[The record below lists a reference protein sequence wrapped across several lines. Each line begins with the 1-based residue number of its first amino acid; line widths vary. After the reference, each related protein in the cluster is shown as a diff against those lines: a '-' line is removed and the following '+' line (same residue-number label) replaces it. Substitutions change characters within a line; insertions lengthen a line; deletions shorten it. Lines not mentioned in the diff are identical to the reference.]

1 MDRSTPPAAGYR
13 SALRSLLIR
22 TRQAAWNAVLGVFAV
37 ATVALIAGTLGAV
50 VLKPIVSLICWVWAH
65 SWPA

>member
-1 MDRSTPPAAGYR
+1 MDRSTPSPAGYR
-13 SALRSLLIR
+13 SAFRSLLNR

-37 ATVALIAGTLGAV
+37 ATVAFIAGTLGAV